1 MSFAIS
7 GMGGAGTAGMVSG
20 ASPSMAPQQKMTSLY
35 NKIDTGST
43 GSITQS
49 QFNQAFQTQNP
60 PAVFKAA
67 GANAVW
73 NALDTKGAGEV
84 SRQDFVNGMKS
95 LMVELRREGSNI
107 TAAQTSADATV
118 TLSSLGS

>member
-7 GMGGAGTAGMVSG
+7 GMGSVGAAGMISG
-20 ASPSMAPQQKMTSLY
+20 ASPSMAPQQKMTTLY
-35 NKIDTGST
+35 NKIDTGVT

-60 PAVFKAA
+60 PAAFKSA

-73 NALDTKGAGEV
+73 NALDPKGTGQV

-95 LMVELRREGSNI
+95 LMVELRQGTGS
-107 TAAQTSADATV
+107 TSAAQTSADATV
-118 TLSSLGS
+118 TLSGLGG